1 MAVGFMQ
8 TSRAGR
14 APFSTGEIP
23 LTMPRIPR
31 PLRLALVLGLVGL
44 ALGLTTLGTLYWL
57 IAPRLP
63 DVQVLRNIEMQV
75 PLTVYSR
82 EGKLIAQFG
91 ETRRY
96 PSRIADIP
104 ESVRQA
110 FIAVEDARFYEHPGI
125 DWRGI
130 TRAVWLLAT
139 TSDRRVPGGSTITQ
153 QVARQFFLSAEYSY
167 SRKLTEMFLALKME
181 RELSKDEILELYLN
195 KSFFGNRAY
204 GVAAAAEF
212 YYGKPLAELSL
223 AQTATLASIPK
234 FPSSGNPIS
243 NPERALVRRNYV
255 LQRMLENGFIDP
267 QQMAAATAEAQS
279 ASPHEPPV
287 EVDAPWVAEMARQA
301 VVDRYGP
308 DALVSGLKVYTT
320 LVAAEQQDGN
330 RALHAS
336 LNDYDRRHG
345 WRGAEAHWQLTA
357 ATNPQALAGRVSAIE
372 PIAGLQ
378 PALVLSSAAEQAE
391 LLLGDGNRVMIDL
404 AAVSWA
410 GKFISEDRKGVAPKR
425 VDQVL
430 AAGDVVRLLRADD
443 GGYQLAQIP
452 RAQAAL
458 VALDPEDG
466 AIHTLIGGF
475 SFSLNKFNRATQ
487 SQRQPGS
494 SFKPFVYAAA
504 FERGFTPA
512 SIVLDAPVVFRE
524 HAMEADGSDRVWQPQ
539 NDNDD
544 FAGPMRL
551 REAMVTSRN
560 LVSVRILDAIGINF
574 ARRYIQNF
582 GFSAQSLPENLSMA
596 LGTTSVPPLQL
607 ARGYAVFANGG
618 YLVEPWFLDRVENR
632 DGVVL
637 YQTHP
642 LVACRSCPQ
651 RQREETRAS
660 TQVDGFDLGSGSA
673 RPRSVAEPVGPP
685 ALQWAPRTVDER
697 TVYLVGSLMRDVVRR
712 GTGSAAMALG
722 RRDLAGKT
730 GSTNDHRDAWFS
742 GFGGGLVTTAWVGM
756 DDFSSLGKGEFGARA
771 ALPIW
776 IGFMGTAL
784 AGKPEVVPP
793 VPAGVV
799 TAWIDRETGNLSSPG
814 SANAIAEFFKLEDI
828 ARLQARAASNEPAT
842 SDREAFDI
850 F

>member
-1 MAVGFMQ
+1 
-8 TSRAGR
+8 
-14 APFSTGEIP
+14 
-23 LTMPRIPR
+23 MPRIPR
-31 PLRLALVLGLVGL
+31 LLRLALVLGLVGL
-44 ALGLTTLGTLYWL
+44 ALGLAALGTLYWL

-63 DVQVLRNIEMQV
+63 DVQVLRHVEMQL

-96 PSRIADIP
+96 PARIADIP
-104 ESVRQA
+104 EPVKQA

-153 QVARQFFLSAEYSY
+153 QVARQFFLSTEYSY
-167 SRKLTEMFLALKME
+167 SRKITEMFLALKME
-181 RELSKDEILELYLN
+181 RELGKDEILELYLN

-223 AQTATLASIPK
+223 AQAATLASIPK

-243 NPERALVRRNYV
+243 NPARALVRRDYV
-255 LQRMLENGFIDP
+255 LQRMFENGFIDR
-267 QQMAAATAEAQS
+267 QQLAAAIAEPQT

-287 EVDAPWVAEMARQA
+287 EVDAPYVAEMVRQA

-320 LVAAEQQDGN
+320 LVADEQQAGN
-330 RALHAS
+330 RAVYAG
-336 LNDYDRRHG
+336 LNEYDRRHG
-345 WRGAEAHWQLTA
+345 WRGAEAHWELGA
-357 ATNPQALAGRVSAIE
+357 AVDRPALSARLRAIE
-372 PIAGLQ
+372 TVAELQ
-378 PALVLSSAAEQAE
+378 PALVLSASADAAE
-391 LLLGDGNRVMIDL
+391 LLRADGDTVTIGLTAM
-404 AAVSWA
+404 AWA
-410 GKFISEDRKGVAPKR
+410 GKYISENRKGFAPKR

-430 AAGDVVRLLRADD
+430 AAGDVVRLRPSDD
-443 GGYQLAQIP
+443 GYQLAQLP
-452 RAQAAL
+452 KAQAAL

-466 AIHTLIGGF
+466 AIRTLIGGF

-524 HAMEADGSDRVWQPQ
+524 RGMEADGSDRIWQPQ
-539 NDNDD
+539 NDNDE

-618 YLVEPWFLDRVENR
+618 YLVDPWFLDRVEDR
-632 DGVVL
+632 DGATIF
-637 YQTHP
+637 QAHP
-642 LVACRSCPQ
+642 ALACRACPQ
-651 RQREETRAS
+651 RQREENKAS
-660 TQVDGFDLGSGSA
+660 TQVDGFDLGTGGA
-673 RPRSVAEPVGPP
+673 RSTSEAEQVGPP
-685 ALQWAPRTVDER
+685 ALQLAPRTVDER

-712 GTGSAAMALG
+712 GTGSAAMTLG

-730 GSTNDHRDAWFS
+730 GTTNDHRDAWFS

-756 DDFSSLGKGEFGARA
+756 DDFGSLGRGEFGARA

-776 IGFMGTAL
+776 TGFMGAAL
-784 AGKPEVVPP
+784 AGKPEVHPSVPS
-793 VPAGVV
+793 GVV
-799 TAWIDRETGNLSSPG
+799 TAWIDRDSGNLSTPG
-814 SANAIAEFFKLEDI
+814 SANAMAEFFKLEDI
-828 ARLQARAASNEPAT
+828 ARLQARAANNEPAT